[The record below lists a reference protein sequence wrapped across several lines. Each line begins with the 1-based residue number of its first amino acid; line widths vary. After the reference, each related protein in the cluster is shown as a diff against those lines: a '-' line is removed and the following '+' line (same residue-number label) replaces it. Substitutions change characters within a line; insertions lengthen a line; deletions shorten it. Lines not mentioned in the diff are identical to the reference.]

1 MSFAAEPG
9 ACVWGPKCRVPHTH
23 GHLCKKCNRPAHSAC
38 TFANVTEFATSL
50 RGTGPDGEGEYEL
63 AVATADTGVCPVCHN
78 LPGIAP
84 IVQAQGGLQ
93 AVDARIA
100 NVSGVAASVESET
113 ATSSRRLRSASKSTR
128 GSSGSASTSTRG
140 SSGSA
145 SKLQGKP

>member
-1 MSFAAEPG
+1 MSFAAAAG

-23 GHLCKKCNRPAHSAC
+23 GHLCKKCNGAAHSAC

-50 RGTGPDGEGEYEL
+50 RAGPDGEGEYQR

-93 AVDARIA
+93 AV
-100 NVSGVAASVESET
+100 VAASVEIPCP
-113 ATSSRRLRSASKSTR
+113 R
-128 GSSGSASTSTRG
+128 
-140 SSGSA
+140 
-145 SKLQGKP
+145 